1 MKNEYELDQLLNA
14 YIDGQCS
21 LREQNEVKRLIA
33 HDAHA
38 AQRLNELEKCKLLL
52 QSLPAEK
59 APAGILNNAI
69 AQLSSKDEPEEVWR
83 PKRQFFGIIQLFLRK
98 SIAAAALLLL
108 VSGLLIMI
116 GYIVAPPQSTTIV
129 NNPLPPPGNEITQPN
144 ETRVASVY
152 AARLELKAKTP
163 EAAYAMGNMLKENFA
178 ADDVIE
184 TIQTQSTAYVV
195 NCTSE
200 KIAGLSKDLQ
210 LLWKDFS
217 DARLFVDAN
226 EPGKA
231 VVVNNVKPDQFANIL
246 SQNNL
251 ETQIKAA
258 SYFAFI
264 NNIGTATSQNPITGG
279 TISSPNNVPPP
290 RLAQTQRT
298 NPAVPPPIIRLTIE
312 ISAE

>member
-1 MKNEYELDQLLNA
+1 MKNEFELDQLLNA

-21 LREQNEVKRLIA
+21 LREQNEVKRLVA

-69 AQLSSKDEPEEVWR
+69 AQLSSADDEPEMIYR
-83 PKRQFFGIIQLFLRK
+83 PKRQFLGIVQLFLRK

-116 GYIVAPPQSTTIV
+116 GYIVAPPKQGP
-129 NNPLPPPGNEITQPN
+129 NAGPLPPDNEITQPN
-144 ETRVASVY
+144 ATSVASVY
-152 AARLELKAKTP
+152 TARLELKAKTQQ
-163 EAAYAMGNMLKENFA
+163 AADAIGKMLKEKFA
-178 ADDVIE
+178 ADDATE
-184 TIQTQSTAYVV
+184 TVQSPMAAYVV
-195 NCTSE
+195 DCSSE
-200 KIAGLSKDLQ
+200 KIAGLSNDLQ

-264 NNIGTATSQNPITGG
+264 NNIGTATTQNPITGS
-279 TISSPNNVPPP
+279 TISTPNNVPPP
-290 RLAQTQRT
+290 RLAQTQRA
-298 NPAVPPPIIRLTIE
+298 NPAVPPPVIRLTIE
-312 ISAE
+312 ISTD